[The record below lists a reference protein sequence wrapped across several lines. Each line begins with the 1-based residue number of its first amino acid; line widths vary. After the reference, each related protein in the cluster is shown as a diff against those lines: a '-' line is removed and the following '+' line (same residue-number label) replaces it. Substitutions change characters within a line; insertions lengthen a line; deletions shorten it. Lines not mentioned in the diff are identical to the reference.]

1 MMSKRREYK
10 SIMQKVVGR
19 QGSTKGGRSSSP
31 ERKQRQRQMLQE
43 IRQNIS
49 EVRFETGEAIGAMST
64 DMRRMGQRLSRSSTT
79 DADDEPNL
87 PGDYG
92 ATDTLRAMKQ
102 LILDQREIEDR
113 EEAKQK
119 AACSKP
125 KPPEDKAVK
134 SRSTSRP
141 TSTTTTAEITPRS
154 SITSNVVAAD
164 SNDIVVEDR

>member
-1 MMSKRREYK
+1 
-10 SIMQKVVGR
+10 MQKVVGR

-49 EVRFETGEAIGAMST
+49 EARFETGEAIGAIST

-102 LILDQREIEDR
+102 LIIDQREIEDR
-113 EEAKQK
+113 EEAKKK
-119 AACSKP
+119 ASCSKP
-125 KPPEDKAVK
+125 KPPEDNLAVK

-164 SNDIVVEDR
+164 SNDIVVEER